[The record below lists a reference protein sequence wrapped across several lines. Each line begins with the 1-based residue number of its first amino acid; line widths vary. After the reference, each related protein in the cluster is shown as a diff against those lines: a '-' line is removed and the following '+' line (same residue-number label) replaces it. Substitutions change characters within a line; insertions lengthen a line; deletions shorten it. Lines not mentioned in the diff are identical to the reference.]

1 MTFLTRK
8 ITTSKPFHA
17 TLALAALLLLGA
29 CEGDKVAKQDTDT
42 QATPNWGAIFPPG
55 VLTGDDPFYL
65 GLMDP
70 NIVPNPASPN
80 VGLLLPLS
88 GPHANVG
95 KALLNAAQLAVF
107 DIAGNEFQLIV
118 RDTRGTPAGAQEA
131 AKAVLDAGASLILGP
146 LFAASV
152 PTVADEARARAVSM
166 IAFSNDMTVAG
177 GNVFVMG
184 LAPAPQVDR
193 VVDYASAQGL
203 RRFALLAPDN
213 SYGHAV
219 INAMQAAVSSNANE
233 LSRLSAFS
241 SAVEDPSPQVRALAD
256 YERRKEALEEHR
268 AKLEA
273 RGDDAA
279 LSELE
284 SLENFDTLGS
294 PPFEAVMLP
303 VGGQTLL
310 TMAPLLAYY
319 DIDPEEVQFMGT
331 ALWDDPRFGR
341 EVTLRGGWFAAPSP
355 ELWQEFT
362 GRYKEVFGTQPLRI
376 ASLAYDG
383 TALAAVLSR
392 RGAESGVAPNFGPV
406 AIAQPSGFAGIDGIF
421 RFRPD
426 GRIERGLAVLE
437 LGENGITL
445 LDPAPT
451 SFEELIN

>member
-1 MTFLTRK
+1 MLFRT
-8 ITTSKPFHA
+8 
-17 TLALAALLLLGA
+17 ALVLGALLLLGA
-29 CEGDKVAKQDTDT
+29 CQDAKLQKQDADT
-42 QATPNWGAIFPPG
+42 QATPNWGAVFPPG
-55 VLTGDDPFYL
+55 VLPGDDPFYL
-65 GLMDP
+65 GMMDP
-70 NIVPNPASPN
+70 DVDPNPASPN

-88 GPHANVG
+88 GPHAQVG
-95 KALLNAAQLAVF
+95 KVMLNAAQLALF

-118 RDTRGTPAGAQEA
+118 HDTGGTPEGAREA
-131 AKAVLDAGASLILGP
+131 ARAALDAGASLILGP

-152 PTVADEARARAVSM
+152 PAVAEQARARAVSM
-166 IAFSNDMTVAG
+166 ISFSNDMTVAD
-177 GNVFVMG
+177 GNIFVMG
-184 LAPAPQVDR
+184 LAPAPQIDR
-193 VVDYASAQGL
+193 VVNYASAQGL

-219 INAMQAAVSSNANE
+219 INAMQTAVSSTGDE
-233 LSRLSAFS
+233 LSRISAFS
-241 SAVEDPSPQVRALAD
+241 SAAENPSPQVRALAD
-256 YERRKEALEEHR
+256 YDRRKEALEKYR
-268 AKLEA
+268 AELET
-273 RGDDAA
+273 RGGDAA
-279 LSELE
+279 LNELE
-284 SLENFDTLGS
+284 GLENLDTLGS
-294 PPFEAVMLP
+294 PPFEAIMLP

-341 EVTLRGGWFAAPSP
+341 EVTLRGGWFAAPAP
-355 ELWQEFT
+355 GLWQEFT
-362 GRYKEVFGTQPLRI
+362 GRYKQVYGAQPLRI

-392 RGAESGVAPNFGPV
+392 RGAQSGVAPNFGPL

-451 SFEELIN
+451 SFEQLIN